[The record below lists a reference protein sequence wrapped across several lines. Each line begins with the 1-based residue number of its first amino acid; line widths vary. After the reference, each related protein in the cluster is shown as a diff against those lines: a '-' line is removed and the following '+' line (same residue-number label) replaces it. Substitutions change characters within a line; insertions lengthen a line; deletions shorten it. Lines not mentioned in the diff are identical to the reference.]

1 MARRFL
7 ILSARMGA
15 GHDAVAAELVRRLEG
30 CGHQAT
36 RVDVLDLLPAG
47 LGTAL
52 RAGYR
57 GAVGR
62 LPWTYAALYRAFFHP
77 ARGPRP
83 GSAPLA
89 ALAEGRLLA
98 VVRERTPDAVV
109 PVFHLAAQVTGRLRA
124 QGRLE
129 VPCPV
134 VVTDFA
140 VHRQW
145 LHPGNDGHLCVCPAA
160 AEEVRGAGGR
170 GVCAPG
176 PVVPPWFTAQ
186 AAGAQPWGPLLRRAG
201 EGRLPV
207 LVSAGAWGT
216 GSGLVGTAR
225 TLARAGYL
233 PVVLCGRN
241 ERLRRRLARQGG
253 VWALGWVTELPG
265 LLASCAALVD
275 NAAGQTAV
283 QALAAGVPVVGY
295 RPIPGHGAAGVRRM
309 AAIGVTSHA
318 RDETELLTALAA
330 LTSAGAAREQRIAS
344 GRALFAADPAQLLAA
359 AAAAERPGRLS
370 PRPGARPR

>member
-7 ILSARMGA
+7 VLSARMGA

-30 CGHQAT
+30 SGHRAE

-47 LGTAL
+47 LGSAL
-52 RAGYR
+52 RVGYR

-62 LPWTYAALYRAFFHP
+62 LPWTYAALYRAFFRP
-77 ARGPRP
+77 AAGPRP

-98 VVRERTPDAVV
+98 LVRERPPDAVV
-109 PVFHLAAQVTGRLRA
+109 PVFHLAAQLTGRLRA
-124 QGRLE
+124 QGRLG

-134 VVTDFA
+134 VVTDFV

-160 AEEVRGAGGR
+160 AAELRRAGGR

-176 PVVPPWFTAQ
+176 PVVPPWFTGRPP
-186 AAGAQPWGPLLRRAG
+186 GAERWERELRRAG
-201 EGRLPV
+201 GGRLPV
-207 LVSAGAWGT
+207 LVSSGAWGT
-216 GSGLVGTAR
+216 GSGLAGTAR
-225 TLARAGYL
+225 ALARAGYL

-241 ERLRRRLARQGG
+241 ERLRRRLARRSGA
-253 VWALGWVTELPG
+253 WALGWVTELPG

-295 RPIPGHGAAGVRRM
+295 RPIPGHGAEGVRRM
-309 AAIGVTSHA
+309 AEIGVTSHA
-318 RDETELLTALAA
+318 RDERELLGALAA
-330 LTSAGAAREQRIAS
+330 LTSKGAVREQRIAT
-344 GRALFAADPAQLLAA
+344 GRALFTADPAQLLAA
-359 AAAAERPGRLS
+359 AAERAGPLS
-370 PRPGARPR
+370 PGPGAPPR